1 MTLDLCLTRRVTCQ
15 CILEVSRGQLPFWK
29 LVAILWNLTEK
40 LLVARLFSSHGR
52 PSPSSFL
59 GESFSNIVSGLHTEC
74 RCGPFDLISQRF
86 LLFEWYIANY
96 SISYRVCHCLF
107 QGVSSSFCK
116 IIITDRKRNQPASSS
131 AHTIPTLLSGTYKKV
146 SILMTDLITH

>member
-52 PSPSSFL
+52 PSPSSFF

-86 LLFEWYIANY
+86 LLFEWYITNY

-107 QGVSSSFCK
+107 RESRLPSARLSSQ
-116 IIITDRKRNQPASSS
+116 IEREINPPPPQPIPFLPSSQE
-131 AHTIPTLLSGTYKKV
+131 PTKKLV
-146 SILMTDLITH
+146 YWWRT